1 MNIIMKRVFKAE
13 DLKELE
19 GSTIQNATDL
29 DENSIILHLTTR
41 EGKKAEILVPTKGA
55 HRSKI
60 REGLQEEKEET
71 VTYYLD
77 HLSEN

>member
-19 GSTIQNATDL
+19 GSTIQNVTDL

-41 EGKKAEILVPTKGA
+41 EGKKGRNSCTDK
-55 HRSKI
+55 RN
-60 REGLQEEKEET
+60 T
-71 VTYYLD
+71 
-77 HLSEN
+77 